1 VLGRKLAKERRSNP
15 ITSALMAHDEH
26 DRAPGQS
33 TVSLLYYP
41 WFAPVEASDAWK
53 RRAKPAFATV
63 QFYIH
68 SLFDGV
74 EGKPDCHIKVC
85 A

>member
-74 EGKPDCHIKVC
+74 EDKPDCHIKVR